1 MCYLVAKDRFAHGC
15 VALETTHGE
24 HLVELKHLL
33 NDMVGNTGVEIM
45 TISRPA
51 AYGEYAPYRFA
62 HSEEELIALVKA
74 MRD

>member
-1 MCYLVAKDRFAHGC
+1 M
-15 VALETTHGE
+15 
-24 HLVELKHLL
+24 L
-33 NDMVGNTGVEIM
+33 NDMVGNAGVEIM

-74 MRD
+74 MRDYDNLKTSAGRKNAFPSGAGFA

>member
-1 MCYLVAKDRFAHGC
+1 MVK
-15 VALETTHGE
+15 
-24 HLVELKHLL
+24 LKHLL

>member
-1 MCYLVAKDRFAHGC
+1 M
-15 VALETTHGE
+15 
-24 HLVELKHLL
+24 L

-74 MRD
+74 IRG

>member
-1 MCYLVAKDRFAHGC
+1 MVYPAKY
-15 VALETTHGE
+15 GE